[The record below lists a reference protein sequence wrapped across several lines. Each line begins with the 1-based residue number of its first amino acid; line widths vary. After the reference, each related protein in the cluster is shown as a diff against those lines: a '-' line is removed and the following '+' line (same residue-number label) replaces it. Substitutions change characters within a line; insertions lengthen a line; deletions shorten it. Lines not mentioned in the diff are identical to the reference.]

1 MNEFSIAGCT
11 VCVKKSF
18 KAVSE
23 RSAVF
28 VKLVEA
34 GGGEEKRLKNTES
47 NAHLV
52 YRRKQEFFVLQHQ

>member
-1 MNEFSIAGCT
+1 MSEFSIAGCT

-34 GGGEEKRLKNTES
+34 GGEEKRLKNTES